1 MAKKALLIG
10 INYPGTA
17 VELRGCVNDV
27 HRMQKCLIELYG
39 FANKDIV
46 IMIDTDK
53 SCIQP
58 TGKNI
63 CEELKRLIASGQSGD
78 FLVFH
83 YSGHGTRIPPGIED
97 SDDSTGFDECITP
110 CDMNLIKDQQFR
122 EMVSRVKEGC
132 QLTIISDSCHSGGLI
147 QEVKEQIGES
157 HMKPVDKV
165 KEQIEESH
173 MKQPKLGI
181 ASYFLNIVMN
191 LLATCGVSK
200 SQRDR
205 GGGEES
211 FRGEIELEKDETL
224 DIKTRYL
231 PFESYLS
238 LLKEQTGQ
246 TNIEPVR
253 IRQTLLKLFG
263 EDPSPNRQRGLSDL
277 GNCEVDAGDS
287 GASRLNAVTDNGIL
301 LSGCQTDQ
309 RSEDVYVTRTGK
321 AYGAFSDAIQ
331 MILSAP
337 RKDKKKITNKELVSE
352 ARVFLKKRGYSQR
365 PGLYCHD
372 RFVDKPFICY

>member
-1 MAKKALLIG
+1 MAKKAVLIG

-27 HRMQKCLIELYG
+27 RRMQKCLIELYG
-39 FANKDIV
+39 FANKDI
-46 IMIDTDK
+46 IILIDTDK

-63 CEELKRLIASGQSGD
+63 RDELTRLIASGQSGD

-83 YSGHGTRIPPGIED
+83 YSGHGTRIPPGIGELG
-97 SDDSTGFDECITP
+97 DSTGFDECITP
-110 CDMNLIKDQQFR
+110 CDMNLIKDHDFR
-122 EMVSRVKEGC
+122 EMVSHVKEGC

-147 QEVKEQIGES
+147 EEVKEQIGES
-157 HMKPVDKV
+157 HVKPINEV

-173 MKQPKLGI
+173 VKPPKLGI
-181 ASYFLNIVMN
+181 ASYLLSIVTN
-191 LLATCGVSK
+191 LLATCGISK
-200 SQRDR
+200 SHRDR
-205 GGGEES
+205 GGGQES
-211 FRGEIELEKDETL
+211 FSGEIELESHETF
-224 DIKTRYL
+224 DMKTRYL
-231 PFESYLS
+231 PFDSYVS
-238 LLKEQTGQ
+238 LLKQQTGQ
-246 TNIEPVR
+246 TNIQSGK

-263 EDPSPNRQRGLSDL
+263 EDSRPIHQRGLRDL
-277 GNCEVDAGDS
+277 GNCEVNAGDS
-287 GASRLNAVTDNGIL
+287 GSSRLNAVADNGIL

-331 MILSAP
+331 TILSSA
-337 RKDKKKITNKELVSE
+337 RDEKKKITNKELVMK
-352 ARVFLKKRGYSQR
+352 ARVFLKQRRFSQR

-372 RFVDKPFICY
+372 RYVNKPFIC

>member
-1 MAKKALLIG
+1 
-10 INYPGTA
+10 
-17 VELRGCVNDV
+17 
-27 HRMQKCLIELYG
+27 
-39 FANKDIV
+39 
-46 IMIDTDK
+46 
-53 SCIQP
+53 
-58 TGKNI
+58 
-63 CEELKRLIASGQSGD
+63 
-78 FLVFH
+78 
-83 YSGHGTRIPPGIED
+83 
-97 SDDSTGFDECITP
+97 
-110 CDMNLIKDQQFR
+110 MNLIKDQQFR

>member
-58 TGKNI
+58 TGNNI

-181 ASYFLNIVMN
+181 ATYFLNIVMN

>member
-58 TGKNI
+58 TGNNI

>member
-63 CEELKRLIASGQSGD
+63 CDELDNLIASGQSGD

-97 SDDSTGFDECITP
+97 SEGPTGFDECITP

>member
-1 MAKKALLIG
+1 MF
-10 INYPGTA
+10 
-17 VELRGCVNDV
+17 V
-27 HRMQKCLIELYG
+27 
-39 FANKDIV
+39 
-46 IMIDTDK
+46 
-53 SCIQP
+53 
-58 TGKNI
+58 
-63 CEELKRLIASGQSGD
+63 
-78 FLVFH
+78 
-83 YSGHGTRIPPGIED
+83 
-97 SDDSTGFDECITP
+97 
-110 CDMNLIKDQQFR
+110 DQQFR